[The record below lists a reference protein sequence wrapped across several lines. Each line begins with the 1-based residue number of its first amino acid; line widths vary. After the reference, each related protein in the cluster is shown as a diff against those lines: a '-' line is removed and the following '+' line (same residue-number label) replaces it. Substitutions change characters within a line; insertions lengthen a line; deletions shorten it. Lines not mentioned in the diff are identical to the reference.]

1 MESDPYRSED
11 LGQITDDDVIIEET
25 KHRDPRSVTEQL
37 ILKLVEID
45 DLKSHDFENYQA
57 RNCLINEQKAKAY
70 IQKLLAA
77 KNEQSL

>member
-1 MESDPYRSED
+1 M
-11 LGQITDDDVIIEET
+11 
-25 KHRDPRSVTEQL
+25 TEQL